1 MKISSIEITNEAG
14 LHARAASKL
23 AEMAS
28 KYSAA
33 IRVGHNKM
41 VDGKS
46 ILALMMLA
54 ATKGTTLNIEIKGV
68 DEEKAMDSILEL
80 IRNGF
85 GEAT

>member
-33 IRVGHNKM
+33 IRVGPSKM

-68 DEEKAMDSILEL
+68 DEQEAMDSILEL

-85 GEAT
+85 GEGT

>member
-1 MKISSIEITNEAG
+1 MKISSIEIINEAG
-14 LHARAASKL
+14 LHAIAASKL

-28 KYSAA
+28 KYSAV
-33 IRVGHNKM
+33 IRVGHGKM

-85 GEAT
+85 GEGT

>member
-28 KYSAA
+28 EYSAT
-33 IRVGHNKM
+33 IKVGHSKM

-54 ATKGTTLNIEIKGV
+54 ATQGTILNIEIKGI
-68 DEEKAMDSILEL
+68 DEEKAMESILKL
-80 IRNGF
+80 ISNGF
-85 GEAT
+85 GEGA